1 MSVILLIL
9 KIIGILLLVVL
20 GLILLVLAAVLLVP
34 VRYQIACEVQEETLL
49 HIRASW
55 LLHLVSVLFS
65 NEEGE
70 YKTVI
75 RIFGIP
81 LGRRKKRQTGTDGA
95 DDASEEAADTAKA
108 EGISSAEDTS
118 FAEKTEGQE
127 ETEEAEEPEEADEPE
142 WAQNLKEPGTSKDA
156 DTSESRKESGI
167 IARIRQFYEK
177 LKASVCG
184 FFAAVVKAK
193 GIITDE
199 SNKTVLGS
207 VWSEVWYLLKHFRFR
222 HVEADVTFSLAD
234 PATTGQVLGVLCMM
248 PFLYGQKVKIIPDFE
263 SENLYLQGS
272 FAVDGRMRGI
282 HVVRSIIRLL
292 RQKEVRDTLKR
303 FHK

>member
-34 VRYQIACEVQEETLL
+34 VRYQIACEVQEEMSLR
-49 HIRASW
+49 IRASW
-55 LLHLVSVLFS
+55 LLHLVSVLVS

-70 YKTVI
+70 FKTVI
-75 RIFGIP
+75 RILGIP
-81 LGRRKKRQTGTDGA
+81 LGRRKKCRTGNDGA
-95 DDASEEAADTAKA
+95 DEDAADASETR
-108 EGISSAEDTS
+108 GTSSAEDTS
-118 FAEKTEGQE
+118 FTEEYDVAEEAEKPE
-127 ETEEAEEPEEADEPE
+127 ETEGPER
-142 WAQNLKEPGTSKDA
+142 AQDLKEP
-156 DTSESRKESGI
+156 GI
-167 IARIRQFYEK
+167 IARIRQFFEK

-199 SNKTVLGS
+199 SNKIVLGS

>member
-1 MSVILLIL
+1 M
-9 KIIGILLLVVL
+9 
-20 GLILLVLAAVLLVP
+20 
-34 VRYQIACEVQEETLL
+34 
-49 HIRASW
+49 
-55 LLHLVSVLFS
+55 
-65 NEEGE
+65 
-70 YKTVI
+70 
-75 RIFGIP
+75 
-81 LGRRKKRQTGTDGA
+81 
-95 DDASEEAADTAKA
+95 
-108 EGISSAEDTS
+108 
-118 FAEKTEGQE
+118 
-127 ETEEAEEPEEADEPE
+127 
-142 WAQNLKEPGTSKDA
+142 
-156 DTSESRKESGI
+156 
-167 IARIRQFYEK
+167 
-177 LKASVCG
+177 CG

-199 SNKTVLGS
+199 SNKIVLGS

>member
-1 MSVILLIL
+1 MSIILLIL

-20 GLILLVLAAVLLVP
+20 GLILLVLATVLLVP
-34 VRYQIACEVQEETLL
+34 VRYQIACEVQEETSLR
-49 HIRASW
+49 IRASW
-55 LLHLVSVLFS
+55 LLHLVSVLVS

-75 RIFGIP
+75 RILGIP
-81 LGRRKKRQTGTDGA
+81 LGKRKKHRTGTDGA
-95 DDASEEAADTAKA
+95 DDASEDAADMSRA

-118 FAEKTEGQE
+118 SAEEAEGQE

-142 WAQNLKEPGTSKDA
+142 QAQNLKEP
-156 DTSESRKESGI
+156 GI
-167 IARIRQFYEK
+167 IARIRQFFEK

-199 SNKTVLGS
+199 SNKIVLGS